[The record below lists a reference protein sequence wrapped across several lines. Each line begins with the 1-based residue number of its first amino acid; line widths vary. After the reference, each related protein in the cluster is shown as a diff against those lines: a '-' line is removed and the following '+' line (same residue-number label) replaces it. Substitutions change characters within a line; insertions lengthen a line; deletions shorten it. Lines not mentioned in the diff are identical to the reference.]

1 MERMNSNDP
10 WRWVARAGA
19 VYVLVGAAFVA
30 ASFFDP
36 ALRWLDVVIVSD
48 RAEITRS
55 VRMYAAVMGAV
66 VVGFGAMLGR
76 VASAIERG
84 PLAVGTALR
93 DGVLLWF
100 VVDTSASLL
109 HGSWQNALFNVGSL
123 ALGLTPIAFALRSLR
138 ARAPTL
144 QTPSA

>member
-1 MERMNSNDP
+1 MSSNDP

-19 VYVLVGAAFVA
+19 VYVFVGVAFVA

-36 ALRWLDVVIVSD
+36 ALRALDALLVPD
-48 RAEITRS
+48 RAEITQS

-76 VASAIERG
+76 VAASIERG
-84 PLAVGTALR
+84 PIAIGAALR
-93 DGVLLWF
+93 DAVLLWF

-109 HGSWQNALFNVGSL
+109 HGSWQNALFNAGSL
-123 ALGLTPIAFALRSLR
+123 ALGLGPIIVAMR
-138 ARAPTL
+138 ARETAARP
-144 QTPSA
+144 A

>member
-1 MERMNSNDP
+1 MNSNDP

-19 VYVLVGAAFVA
+19 VYVLVGALFVA
-30 ASFFDP
+30 ASFYDP
-36 ALRWLDVVIVSD
+36 ALRVLDAVLVPD

-76 VASAIERG
+76 VAATIERG
-84 PLAVGTALR
+84 PIAVGAALR
-93 DGVLLWF
+93 DAVLLWF

-123 ALGLTPIAFALRSLR
+123 ALGLAPITLALRAMR
-138 ARAPTL
+138 ERAPTL
-144 QTPSA
+144 HTPSS